1 MKLFS
6 QLVVLACIFAV
17 VACRDSIAPDQS
29 VAVGSYALE
38 SVSGRGPATGS
49 MVLVPGG
56 QAERRV
62 RYRQPDGTL
71 SSEYVAIGT
80 FRVTDTQSVEL
91 GLREDG
97 GSSQYVWRVTATLDD
112 GILNLGYPDPADG
125 WIVET
130 YRRQ

>member
-6 QLVVLACIFAV
+6 QLLVLVCV
-17 VACRDSIAPDQS
+17 SGSVACRDTVQPDQS
-29 VAVGSYALE
+29 VAFGSYELE

-49 MVLVPGG
+49 MVFIPGG

-62 RYRQPDGTL
+62 RYRQPDGSL
-71 SSEYVAIGT
+71 SSELVAIGT
-80 FRVTDTQSVEL
+80 FRVTEAQSVEL
-91 GLREDG
+91 GLHENG
-97 GSSQYVWRVTATLDD
+97 GSSPYVWKLTGTLDD
-112 GILNLGYPDPADG
+112 GVLTLEYPDPADG